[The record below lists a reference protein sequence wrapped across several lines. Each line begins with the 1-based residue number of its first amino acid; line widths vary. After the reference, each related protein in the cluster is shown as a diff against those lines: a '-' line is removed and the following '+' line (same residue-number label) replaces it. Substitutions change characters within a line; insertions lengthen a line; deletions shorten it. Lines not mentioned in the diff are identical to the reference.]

1 MDLSHEVLWLCRSMS
16 GRDLK
21 AIEAIDERSEA
32 VETVSLPTTSYVIL
46 GLLTF
51 KEMSGYDL
59 KQLINKSIT
68 HFYWS
73 PAKSQI
79 YGELRRLEAHG
90 LVTMREVPQTLRP
103 DKRLYHITPQGTE
116 AMQHWLENSG
126 VEPDSYKSA
135 LLLKVFFGHRL
146 SPSLT
151 SGLLAERRKQ
161 VERDLA
167 ACQKRAEELK
177 TKSGGPHAEDDPF
190 FPLLT
195 LERSIALLQTDLG
208 WIDATLAQFKQ
219 RQAQAA
225 AQRKRRKTP
234 ASSARS
240 RARAT

>member
-1 MDLSHEVLWLCRSMS
+1 
-16 GRDLK
+16 
-21 AIEAIDERSEA
+21 
-32 VETVSLPTTSYVIL
+32 VETMYLPTTSYVIL

-51 KEMSGYDL
+51 REMSGYDL

-79 YGELRRLEAHG
+79 YGELRRLESQG

-103 DKRLYHITPQGTE
+103 DKRLYRITSQGTE
-116 AMQHWLENSG
+116 AMQKWLENSG

-135 LLLKVFFGHRL
+135 LLLKVFFGHML
-146 SPSLT
+146 SPNT
-151 SGLLAERRKQ
+151 IGELLEERRQQ

-167 ACQKRAEELK
+167 ACQKKVEELRTQVEGSK
-177 TKSGGPHAEDDPF
+177 AEDDLF

-195 LERSIALLQTDLG
+195 LQRSIALFQTDLS

-219 RQAQAA
+219 RQEQASAQK
-225 AQRKRRKTP
+225 RRRKTS
-234 ASSARS
+234 ASSAKG
-240 RARAT
+240 RARSA